1 MRCYGMARDTALG
14 MLLTAVGQAV
24 ESLLVSTPPEFECM
38 HSFTEQAHSL
48 FSYYVHGALSIEQY
62 PVALHSDTV

>member
-38 HSFTEQAHSL
+38 HSLTEQAHSL
-48 FSYYVHGALSIEQY
+48 FSYAYGTLSIEQY
-62 PVALHSDTV
+62 PVALHSDIV